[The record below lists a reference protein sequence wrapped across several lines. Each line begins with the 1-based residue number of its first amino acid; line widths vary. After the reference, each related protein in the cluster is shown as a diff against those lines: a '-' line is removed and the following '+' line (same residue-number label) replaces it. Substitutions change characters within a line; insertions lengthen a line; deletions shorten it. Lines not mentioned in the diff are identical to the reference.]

1 MHTHAHLSLTLLI
14 QLLHLLKAVPW
25 IVSLLCLH
33 PLQRRSANYSSS
45 LRRCHCLRSY
55 IAYDVMLISMR
66 SRTRKRTMRAES
78 PTMMRVHWCHVCL
91 GRSMRRCESAVGR
104 RRMGTGEKGRDGW
117 CYEGWHTVNI
127 QFSSLFRLLTVAC
140 VCIHTRMMQMEIKRM
155 RFHADL
161 TTYDDWLSRSCST
174 SRTHQEGPPT

>member
-1 MHTHAHLSLTLLI
+1 M
-14 QLLHLLKAVPW
+14 PW

-33 PLQRRSANYSSS
+33 PLQRRSANYSGS
-45 LRRCHCLRSY
+45 LQRCRCLRSY
-55 IAYDVMLISMR
+55 VAYDVMLISTR
-66 SRTRKRTMRAES
+66 SRTRKRTTRAES
-78 PTMMRVHWCHVCL
+78 PMMTRARWCHRCL

-117 CYEGWHTVNI
+117 CYEGRHTVNI
-127 QFSSLFRLLTVAC
+127 QFSSLFWLLMVAC
-140 VCIHTRMMQMEIKRM
+140 VRIHTCMMQMEIKCAQFR
-155 RFHADL
+155 ADL